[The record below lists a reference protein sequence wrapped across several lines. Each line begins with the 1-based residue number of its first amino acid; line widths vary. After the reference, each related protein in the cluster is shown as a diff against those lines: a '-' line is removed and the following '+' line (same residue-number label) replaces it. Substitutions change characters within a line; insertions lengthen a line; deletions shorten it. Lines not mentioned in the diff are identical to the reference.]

1 MSDEQD
7 QALLTEIVERQK
19 TLQAELADFTK
30 GQAQALEKYARSDI
44 AYRDQLES
52 YRKEQEATAI
62 GRKVAMA
69 IRLVALLLLLFIAYR
84 IH

>member
-1 MSDEQD
+1 MSDEQN
-7 QALLTEIVERQK
+7 QALLTEIIERQK
-19 TLQAELADFTK
+19 ALQAEMADFI
-30 GQAQALEKYARSDI
+30 GAQAQALEKYAHSDI

-52 YRKEQEATAI
+52 YRKEQEATAT
-62 GRKVAMA
+62 GRTVAVA